1 MGRYFTAA
9 TLPNWPCKICCSINP
24 FIKSKMKSYELQINM
39 LQLINLMLHNVNTDL
54 KTSLRI
60 T

>member
-1 MGRYFTAA
+1 
-9 TLPNWPCKICCSINP
+9 
-24 FIKSKMKSYELQINM
+24 MKSYELQTNM
-39 LQLINLMLHNVNTDL
+39 LQLINLMLYNVNTDL